1 MTSRFGMRSDWSYHF
16 DLEIKK
22 IFTIF
27 RFPCFRV
34 YHFKPP
40 YLNLRRSTVFVLV
53 SDHSWTFMNV
63 LIECWITGKLLKSSR
78 MRNFRK
84 FSNPL
89 IFNFLQNHQNHQKIP
104 KISLI
109 DEKIGMMWSCWIYP
123 EKSELGTLKVCLA
136 AVPMV
141 TISCWRQGIVGD
153 FLMVTLSRLWAIT
166 YGWLT
171 WEVYRCWWRM
181 LATKYWRPM
190 LVTDLIYWEDHQHSE
205 KSLEHYDSTTNI

>member
-89 IFNFLQNHQNHQKIP
+89 IFNFRQNHQNHQKSQ
-104 KISLI
+104 KYHFSMR
-109 DEKIGMMWSCWIYP
+109 KIGMIWCWIYP
-123 EKSELGTLKVCLA
+123 EKSELGTLKVYLV
-136 AVPMV
+136 AVMMV
-141 TISCWRQGIVGD
+141 T
-153 FLMVTLSRLWAIT
+153 TL
-166 YGWLT
+166 
-171 WEVYRCWWRM
+171 CWWQRSVGGFIM
-181 LATKYWRPM
+181 AT
-190 LVTDLIYWEDHQHSE
+190 VS
-205 KSLEHYDSTTNI
+205 S

>member
-89 IFNFLQNHQNHQKIP
+89 IFNFRQNHQSHQKIP
-104 KISLI
+104 KISLFR
-109 DEKIGMMWSCWIYP
+109 EKKWIYLMLNLSGQKWTWNV
-123 EKSELGTLKVCLA
+123 EGLFGCNDDGDNLVLTTTFCWWLYDGDGFKWRLKNLRSLS
-136 AVPMV
+136 MLM
-141 TISCWRQGIVGD
+141 TDVGD
-153 FLMVTLSRLWAIT
+153 QIL
-166 YGWLT
+166 
-171 WEVYRCWWRM
+171 E
-181 LATKYWRPM
+181 
-190 LVTDLIYWEDHQHSE
+190 TDVWSI
-205 KSLEHYDSTTNI
+205 

>member
-104 KISLI
+104 KISFFH
-109 DEKIGMMWSCWIYP
+109 EKKWIYFM
-123 EKSELGTLKVCLA
+123 LN
-136 AVPMV
+136 
-141 TISCWRQGIVGD
+141 
-153 FLMVTLSRLWAIT
+153 LSREKW
-166 YGWLT
+166 T
-171 WEVYRCWWRM
+171 WNLEGLFGCSDDGDNFMLMTTFCWWLYNGDGFKLM
-181 LATKYWRPM
+181 A
-190 LVTDLIYWEDHQHSE
+190 D
-205 KSLEHYDSTTNI
+205 